1 MKNKLFIVLPIL
13 LVGLVGCGNKGG
25 NKNSSKPIDFY
36 EFHQLAL
43 KMDEKDNPLKY
54 ATIHGYAYDYEDT
67 EHYNFAL
74 EDKYV
79 LNEEGDIQIESS
91 AYNTLQIY
99 NLANLK
105 ASDVED
111 DDACVYYKYA
121 DGRLGYYMEWYDGI
135 ERYEFN
141 KYGRIIHAETEYREP
156 EIHDDRVLIIP
167 PMEADMDLTV
177 TWSKKHVDS
186 KSYFLGFDGN
196 GGMMENGKGAMILAF
211 PKTTDEIFINVLRSV
226 NPFLA
231 GYEGSWLA
239 RCLGIHDEYQ
249 VINQSLVYDADY
261 IANMRFGYFY
271 FTEQTKQITVEL
283 TVEVGYQTCI
293 QLQFGESVYQ
303 ESIYVTENNYVLR
316 ATLNYGNYIEP
327 RAKRDIHV
335 LRVFGK
341 VYSVSF
347 ANQSGL
353 YNKQNAGLLAA
364 EYSFSETWVAQV
376 PSYAFKGCSNLEGIE
391 WPSDE
396 ASLIYVDS
404 YAFFGCGQNKWQLFL
419 DKNLSLNDYALSG
432 CSAVVVWDIDKI
444 PSNTSDP
451 GYDAWHT
458 RPGNWSETYDSGFEG
473 KQAYYAWSDFVCQ
486 IGGGAADETKEYI
499 FAIYWT
505 EDIHLLNVASQDA
518 AYNTTVT
525 VYDDQFSELQELIV
539 TDEET
544 SRINSFSYQA
554 NEWIYISVQHTG
566 TDVIEVQFGFVIL

>member
-1 MKNKLFIVLPIL
+1 MKNKLFVVLPIL
-13 LVGLVGCGNKGG
+13 LVGLVGCGGNKGG
-25 NKNSSKPIDFY
+25 NKNRTTPIDY
-36 EFHQLAL
+36 YNFHQLAL
-43 KMDEKDNPLKY
+43 KADEKDNPLKY

-79 LNEEGDIQIESS
+79 LNEEGDLQIESS

-111 DDACVYYKYA
+111 DDACVYYKFA

-141 KYGRIIHAETEYREP
+141 KYGRLIHAETEYREP

-211 PKTTDEIFINVLRSV
+211 PKTTDEIFINVLHSV
-226 NPFLA
+226 NPFLI
-231 GYEGSWLA
+231 GYEGSWLVRA
-239 RCLGIHDEYQ
+239 IGYHDEYQ
-249 VINQSLVYDADY
+249 IINQSLVYDAEY
-261 IANMRFGYFY
+261 ITNMRFGYFY

-327 RAKRDIHV
+327 RAKRNIHV

-391 WPSDE
+391 WPSEE

-404 YAFFGCGQNKWQLFL
+404 YAFFGCGRNKWQLFL
-419 DKNLSLNDYALSG
+419 DKNLSLNDNALSG
-432 CSAVVVWDIDKI
+432 CTAMVIWELSKI
-444 PSNTSDP
+444 PTNTEDP

-473 KQAYYAWSDFVCQ
+473 KQAYLAWADFDCE
-486 IGGGAADETKEYI
+486 IGGDNEYI

-505 EDIHLLNVASQDA
+505 DVMDLLTVSSQDMA
-518 AYNTTVT
+518 HKTAVT
-525 VYDDQFSELQELIV
+525 VYDDQYNEVQKLIV
-539 TDEET
+539 ADPAG
-544 SRINSFSYQA
+544 SMSAPFSYEED
-554 NEWIYISVQHTG
+554 NWIYISVTHT
-566 TDVIEVQFGFVIL
+566 TSDIIDVFFEFTVH